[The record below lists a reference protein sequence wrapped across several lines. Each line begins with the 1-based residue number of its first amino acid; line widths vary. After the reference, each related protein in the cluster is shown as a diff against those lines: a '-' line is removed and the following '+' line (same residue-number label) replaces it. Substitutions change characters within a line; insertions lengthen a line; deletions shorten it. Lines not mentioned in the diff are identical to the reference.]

1 MSLKNKTKVKELSLK
16 KVQAYNREI
25 SSWCNESLNIF
36 GIKNRSQYID
46 FLIST
51 LQKIKKD
58 DFLCNEFARLYS
70 ADDFVDTLLA
80 LLGNIIESRYIKL
93 QQDDIV
99 RQIIWDTPGLS
110 NHLEFLCSFSDLSPF
125 DRYSHIANFFGGNE
139 NNMRQKMKRALD
151 NYEDKGILE
160 YLNIDRTKEQTKV
173 ICKKIIDF
181 VCIHKKLSIG
191 SYDRLRD
198 FKKISNSNPLGG
210 LLPIK
215 FP

>member
-80 LLGNIIESRYIKL
+80 LLVNIIENRYIKL

-99 RQIIWDTPGLS
+99 RQIIWDTPRLS
-110 NHLEFLCSFSDLSPF
+110 NHLEFLCCFSDLYPF
-125 DRYSHIANFFGGNE
+125 DKYTHITNFFGGNE
-139 NNMRQKMKRALD
+139 NNMRQKMKRVLD
-151 NYEDKGILE
+151 NYEDEGILE

-191 SYDRLRD
+191 TQDRLRD
-198 FKKISNSNPLGG
+198 FKKVNDSNPLGG

-215 FP
+215 FS

>member
-80 LLGNIIESRYIKL
+80 LLGNIIENRYIKL

-99 RQIIWDTPGLS
+99 RQIIWDTPRLS
-110 NHLEFLCSFSDLSPF
+110 NHLEFLCCFSDLYSF
-125 DRYSHIANFFGGNE
+125 DKYTHIANFFGGNE
-139 NNMRQKMKRALD
+139 NNMRQKMKRVLD
-151 NYEDKGILE
+151 NYEDEGILE
-160 YLNIDRTKEQTKV
+160 YLNIDRTKEQARA
-173 ICKKIIDF
+173 ICNKIIDF
-181 VCIHKKLSIG
+181 VCIHKKVSIG
-191 SYDRLRD
+191 TQDRLRD
-198 FKKISNSNPLGG
+198 FKKVNDSNPLGG

-215 FP
+215 FS

>member
-1 MSLKNKTKVKELSLK
+1 MSLKNKTMVKELSLK

-80 LLGNIIESRYIKL
+80 LLGNIIENRYIKL

-99 RQIIWDTPGLS
+99 RQIIWDTPRLS
-110 NHLEFLCSFSDLSPF
+110 NHLEFLCSLSDLCPF
-125 DRYSHIANFFGGNE
+125 DRYSHIANFLGGNE
-139 NNMRQKMKRALD
+139 NNIRQKMKRVLD
-151 NYEDKGILE
+151 NYEDEGILE
-160 YLNIDRTKEQTKV
+160 YLNIDRTKEQARA
-173 ICKKIIDF
+173 ICNKIIDF
-181 VCIHKKLSIG
+181 VCIHKKVSIG
-191 SYDRLRD
+191 THDRLRD
-198 FKKISNSNPLGG
+198 FKKVSNSNPLGG

>member
-1 MSLKNKTKVKELSLK
+1 
-16 KVQAYNREI
+16 
-25 SSWCNESLNIF
+25 
-36 GIKNRSQYID
+36 
-46 FLIST
+46 
-51 LQKIKKD
+51 
-58 DFLCNEFARLYS
+58 
-70 ADDFVDTLLA
+70 
-80 LLGNIIESRYIKL
+80 
-93 QQDDIV
+93 
-99 RQIIWDTPGLS
+99 
-110 NHLEFLCSFSDLSPF
+110 
-125 DRYSHIANFFGGNE
+125 
-139 NNMRQKMKRALD
+139 MKRVLD